1 MNFIRTFT
9 VVTLYI
15 FFFFTNSSWGQTRKN
30 PADVSILSVEASSST
45 EADYSIKNLLRE
57 NFPLLPEKIINQILA
72 TRDIEAIDRDE
83 NNQGTDGVFYRFK
96 YQIPTNFL
104 VDTAKIL
111 WELNIPEFRSRI
123 FQLYEGDTIL
133 IDVWNNVVGTIK
145 DKTYTGNFEAYKIRN
160 WPSWKD
166 PEPGKENLPP
176 VPPGPN
182 NPLGLFVVH
191 YDENSLRY
199 FHGTNKPHLLNNKMR
214 NLSHGCVRNENDN
227 IQKMKEFI
235 IKKIVKSKDLSY
247 WLESKK
253 TMEYVLEKSE
263 RFPVRIIY
271 KTYKVDND
279 EKGTYIELYRDI
291 YDYANSNPSIK
302 YNDTSLIFTTSKE
315 ALRTELKVNV
325 PDLSDEIIGYLTEYI
340 LKKCKEYER
349 YYIKDL
355 IGELH

>member
-1 MNFIRTFT
+1 MNFIRIFT
-9 VVTLYI
+9 LAILYA
-15 FFFFTNSSWGQTRKN
+15 FFSFIGLTWGQTFKD
-30 PADVSILSVEASSST
+30 PEDITILSVEAASST
-45 EADYSIKNLLRE
+45 EADYSIKNLLKE
-57 NFPLLPEKIINQILA
+57 SFPLVTEEIINRILS
-72 TRDIEAIDRDE
+72 TRDIEVIDRTE
-83 NNQGTDGVFYRFK
+83 NNVGTDGAFYKFK
-96 YQIPTNFL
+96 YEVPANFL

-123 FQLYEGDTIL
+123 FQLYKNDTIL

-214 NLSHGCVRNENDN
+214 NLSHGCVRNENEN

-235 IKKIVKSKDLSY
+235 IKKIVKTKDLSY

-253 TMEYVLEKSE
+253 TMEYVFENNE

-271 KTYKVDND
+271 KTYRVDKD
-279 EKGTYIELYRDI
+279 KKGTYVELYRDI
-291 YDYANSNPSIK
+291 YGYANSKPSDR

-315 ALRTELKVNV
+315 NLRSELRTNL
-325 PDLSDEIIGYLTEYI
+325 PDLSDERLNLLIDLI

-355 IGELH
+355 IEELN

>member
-1 MNFIRTFT
+1 MNFSKTLTGIILYTFF
-9 VVTLYI
+9 LFIGY
-15 FFFFTNSSWGQTRKN
+15 NWGQTSKN
-30 PADVSILSVEASSST
+30 PGDITILSVEASSST
-45 EADYSIKNLLRE
+45 EADYSIKDLLKE
-57 NFPLLPEKIINQILA
+57 NFPLLPEGTIKQILA
-72 TRDIEAIDRDE
+72 TRDIEAIDRAED
-83 NNQGTDGVFYRFK
+83 NSGTDGVFYRFK
-96 YQIPTNFL
+96 YQIPANFL

-111 WELNIPEFRSRI
+111 WELNIPEFKSRI
-123 FQLYEGDTIL
+123 FQLYQEDTIL

-214 NLSHGCVRNENDN
+214 NLSHGCVRNENEN

-253 TMEYVLEKSE
+253 TMEYVFEKSE

-271 KTYKVDND
+271 KTYRIGKD
-279 EKGTYIELYRDI
+279 EKGIYIELYQDI
-291 YDYANSNPSIK
+291 YGYANSRPSDK

-315 ALRTELKVNV
+315 SLKEELKANV
-325 PDLSDEIIGYLTEYI
+325 PDLSDETINYLTEYI

-349 YYIKDL
+349 YYIKGL
-355 IGELH
+355 IEELH